1 MPPSPTPNSFA
12 PGEVISWGP
21 PIEHGQRFRPGRI
34 LELVTARLELS
45 EDESAEKLLALSNT
59 HRFVLVD
66 RIATSRHS
74 TVCAAVD
81 RVLTRDVAIKIHR
94 SPGGEIDERVVF
106 EARAMSRI
114 DHSNVVRIF
123 DFGFAEGWLYSV
135 TELCDSDMHMWSVT
149 RGWREILE
157 RILEAGHGIARL
169 HAEGYVHGDIKP
181 ANILIKDGVAKIGDF
196 GLAAKPGRAE
206 SIAGTPGYIAP
217 EVAVGI
223 RSASGDV
230 FALAATAWACLFGTP
245 PFGLPPPTAEVGAA
259 IAVLVQRAIDG
270 EFVAE
275 VRKHKGLPKLVRV
288 VLRSGLH
295 PEPNHRPPLEVW
307 LAELAAVLDS
317 AAWVAKLRRRLPVLV
332 LGACSAIAL
341 GLVVHGLADHPRRT
355 EGSATQ
361 AEVIT
366 LEFQLE
372 QIDDAVRRGDVDTA
386 LNALHHAYSQADE
399 LGPADF
405 TRLGDA
411 ATRVAEMLDGL
422 RQREDAIIAWS
433 FAVRLYKRAGRT
445 RRVETAQDSLRAALA
460 RAQVTAADPFQSK

>member
-1 MPPSPTPNSFA
+1 VPPSPTPNSFA

-21 PIEHGQRFRPGRI
+21 PIEAGQRFRPGRI

-66 RIATSRHS
+66 RIASSRHS

-94 SPGGEIDERVVF
+94 SPGGELDERVVF

-114 DHSNVVRIF
+114 DHPNVVRIF
-123 DFGFAEGWLYSV
+123 DFGIADGRLYSV

-181 ANILIKDGVAKIGDF
+181 ANILIKDGVAKVGDF

-245 PFGLPPPTAEVGAA
+245 PFGSPPPTASDGGAA
-259 IAVLVQRAIDG
+259 IAVLVQRAMDG

-288 VLRSGLH
+288 VLRDGLH
-295 PEPNHRPPLEVW
+295 PDPNHRPPLDAW
-307 LAELAAVLDS
+307 LAELAAVLD
-317 AAWVAKLRRRLPVLV
+317 AAGWLARLRRRLPVLV
-332 LGACSAIAL
+332 LGACGAVAF
-341 GLVVHGLADHPRRT
+341 GVVGFGLADHPRRT
-355 EGSATQ
+355 AVTQ
-361 AEVIT
+361 AEVST
-366 LEFQLE
+366 FESHLARV
-372 QIDDAVRRGDVDTA
+372 DDAVRRGDVDTA
-386 LNALHHAYSQADE
+386 LNTLHHAYSRVDE
-399 LGPADF
+399 MGTTDL
-405 TRLGDA
+405 TRFGDA
-411 ATRVAEMLDGL
+411 ATQVAETLDDT
-422 RQREDAIIAWS
+422 QQHEDAIIAWS
-433 FAVRLYKRAGRT
+433 FAVRLYKLAGRT
-445 RRVETAQDSLRAALA
+445 DRVEQARRSLQAAIERQRSAL
-460 RAQVTAADPFQSK
+460 